1 MSTYLYVLFWMI
13 SFGASIVGAI
23 CGIGGGVI
31 IKPVLD
37 AFGVLS
43 VSTISFL
50 SGCTVLAMTGYSV
63 IRGRLGGESL
73 IDMRTG
79 TPLGIGAAI
88 GGIVGKS
95 MFQALSNLFADKD
108 MVGAVQAAC
117 LLVITLGTLIYTVEK
132 DKVKTRRVENLLVC
146 VLIGLVL
153 GVMSSF
159 LGIGGGPINLV
170 VLFYFFSMD
179 TKTAAQN
186 SLYIILFSQITS
198 LLNTL
203 ASRTVPE
210 FSIWLLVLMA
220 VGGILG
226 AMSGRMINRRIDGHV
241 VDKLFIALMAVIIGI
256 NIYNIYQ
263 FMS

>member
-50 SGCTVLAMTGYSV
+50 SGCTVLAMTCYSV

-95 MFQALSNLFADKD
+95 MFQVLSNLFADKD

-159 LGIGGGPINLV
+159 LGIGGYKDSGAEFPV
-170 VLFYFFSMD
+170 YYFVFTDHQPAQYPGIPHGAGVFHM
-179 TKTAAQN
+179 AAG
-186 SLYIILFSQITS
+186 FD
-198 LLNTL
+198 
-203 ASRTVPE
+203 
-210 FSIWLLVLMA
+210 
-220 VGGILG
+220 G
-226 AMSGRMINRRIDGHV
+226 SGRNPGGHERPH
-241 VDKLFIALMAVIIGI
+241 DQPAD
-256 NIYNIYQ
+256 
-263 FMS
+263 